1 MDAEHLNQL
10 KLRLNEIH
18 KWPSIFMFKFV
29 LPNQEEKLT
38 QLKMIFGESAE
49 FRHRHSAQ
57 GNYVSVTVYEMML
70 NAETIFERYLAAG
83 KINGI
88 ISL

>member
-1 MDAEHLNQL
+1 MEPDHLE
-10 KLRLNEIH
+10 KLRQRLNEIH
-18 KWPSIFMFKFV
+18 KWPSVYMFKFV

-57 GNYVSVTVYEMML
+57 GNYVSITIYEMML
-70 NAETIFERYLAAG
+70 DAESIFERYLAAG